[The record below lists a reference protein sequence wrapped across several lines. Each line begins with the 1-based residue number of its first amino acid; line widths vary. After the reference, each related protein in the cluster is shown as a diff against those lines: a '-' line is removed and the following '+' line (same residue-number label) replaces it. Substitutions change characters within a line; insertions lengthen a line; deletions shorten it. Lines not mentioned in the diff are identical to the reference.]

1 MPAPLFIKYKLMIK
15 FLEKSME
22 ERIQNLYQKLRD
34 ISALYLIYRMQSNVE
49 QVKKI
54 IPEIQEFVLWFLDGN
69 RFGIEEGLY
78 QGMCQNIIVILDDIL
93 QAMKQE
99 DIVLLHDAVAYGLME
114 YLQLF
119 VEEEQEEGTDDSL

>member
-1 MPAPLFIKYKLMIK
+1 
-15 FLEKSME
+15 ME

-34 ISALYLIYRMQSNVE
+34 ISALYLIYRMQNNVE

-54 IPEIQEFVLWFLDGN
+54 IPEIQDFVLWFLDGN

>member
-1 MPAPLFIKYKLMIK
+1 MPAPLFIKYKLIIK

-34 ISALYLIYRMQSNVE
+34 ISALYLIYRMQNNVE

-54 IPEIQEFVLWFLDGN
+54 IPEIQDFVLWFLDGN

>member
-34 ISALYLIYRMQSNVE
+34 ISALYLIYRMQNNVE

-78 QGMCQNIIVILDDIL
+78 QGMCQNVIVILDDIL